1 MRWIVVDTT
10 FREHLR
16 RMRTR
21 RDGVLR
27 FVAKTR
33 KGEEVVVAPSL
44 EAFRLISTGEIDV
57 VSEPV
62 WRMFTPDHWCLVQK
76 LVFSL
81 LHDVLFIVT
90 TNDLMIVPPPNVIE
104 DEASNWE
111 IDYNKSV
118 KIITERSDNE

>member
-1 MRWIVVDTT
+1 
-10 FREHLR
+10 LR
-16 RMRTR
+16 RIRTNR
-21 RDGVLR
+21 NNVLR
-27 FVAKTR
+27 FIAKTR

-76 LVFSL
+76 LFFSL

-90 TNDLMIVPPPNVIE
+90 TNDLMIVPPPNVVE
-104 DEASNWE
+104 DKAYNWE
-111 IDYNKSV
+111 IDYGGV
-118 KIITERSDNE
+118 KIITERSDDK